1 MWPESEPLR
10 VVIADD
16 DERYAELIAMLLQ
29 SRPEL
34 EVIGIA
40 KDGEEAVQLA
50 CWQDADVVLMDID
63 MPRIDGI
70 VATRLV
76 REAKPRMCVLML
88 SGADPGRFEEAREAG
103 AIGYVNKLD
112 APADQYPPCSRS
124 ARPLSCAPTSPS
136 PPSARVLRPTRARHA
151 QGLRRGRA
159 APGRRRE
166 QREDAARG
174 SPSSDTARTPRRTR
188 VLPAAAPRSAD
199 RQQTSPQSIT
209 PDRRLSSTK
218 T

>member
-1 MWPESEPLR
+1 MWPESTPLR

-16 DERYAELIAMLLQ
+16 DESYAELIAVLLHD
-29 SRPEL
+29 RPEL

-50 CWQDADVVLMDID
+50 CWQDADIVLMDID

-88 SGADPGRFEEAREAG
+88 SGADPARFEEARAAG

-112 APADQYPPCSRS
+112 APGDLVPALLALCAAS
-124 ARPLSCAPTSPS
+124 AAN
-136 PPSARVLRPTRARHA
+136 V
-151 QGLRRGRA
+151 
-159 APGRRRE
+159 
-166 QREDAARG
+166 D
-174 SPSSDTARTPRRTR
+174 
-188 VLPAAAPRSAD
+188 
-199 RQQTSPQSIT
+199 
-209 PDRRLSSTK
+209 
-218 T
+218 